1 MQGKRESQCTEAHWC
16 RCCPSG
22 WHTDASQRTRPG
34 MRQVG
39 ALNQLP
45 FSSLEANAG
54 GCPGSLPSCDF
65 PSSAWSHYA
74 CSRAASPQAEYEK
87 VAGTLQG
94 KALLLGTVVTG
105 IGGWPRWWIQVLIFY
120 WAESSNPRPL
130 PLECL
135 LCCLHRIRVLCVAQ
149 ESLSVLAHSR
159 YFIFAP
165 LNFLGLLRLT
175 RGYLTWR
182 LLYRL
187 RVCRS

>member
-1 MQGKRESQCTEAHWC
+1 MAPLGGTQMPLRGLGLEWDRLGHLTSCHFPA
-16 RCCPSG
+16 SG
-22 WHTDASQRTRPG
+22 PT
-34 MRQVG
+34 
-39 ALNQLP
+39 
-45 FSSLEANAG
+45 LEAV
-54 GCPGSLPSCDF
+54 PGAF
-65 PSSAWSHYA
+65 PPVTFLAPPDLTIT

-87 VAGTLQG
+87 VVGTLQG
-94 KALLLGTVVTG
+94 KALLLETVVTG

-120 WAESSNPRPL
+120 WAGSSNPRPL
-130 PLECL
+130 PLERL

-175 RGYLTWR
+175 RDYLTWR